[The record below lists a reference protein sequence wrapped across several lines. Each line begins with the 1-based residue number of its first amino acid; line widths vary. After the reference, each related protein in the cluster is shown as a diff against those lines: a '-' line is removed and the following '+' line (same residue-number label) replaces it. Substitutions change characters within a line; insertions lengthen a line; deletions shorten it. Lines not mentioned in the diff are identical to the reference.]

1 MYDLLPPN
9 MNSKAEKVISLALRM
24 VIASTINS
32 PKKRHVNVPNDHV
45 DDDNIDEGA
54 GLEELK

>member
-1 MYDLLPPN
+1 